1 MRRVPRPA
9 HARAPSP
16 LAHASALA
24 LALAFALALVAGC
37 DKPGQDCS
45 DSPGG
50 CYDKKS
56 HLVCVNK
63 KFVLETCKGAGACND
78 KGKTLVCDNTIA
90 EIGDGCGHEG
100 SRACATDGTK
110 ELRCRDGKMQI
121 EWACRGGCK
130 LDDNSNPK
138 CTPTGEAG
146 ETCRPD
152 SIVCDGAQHT
162 ELVCTD
168 GKFVPRRTCH
178 GARGCETPPGGGVLC
193 DRTQALEN
201 EKCHEED
208 VWACDMDKKNVLICN
223 MGLYT
228 TQIHCLGPRGCELP
242 GNYSVRCD
250 KTTVPENEA
259 CDEPLS
265 HACTPDG
272 QQVVCTDGKFVID
285 KKWKPKKDETCL
297 GMNHYTKNHETARFE
312 AR

>member
-1 MRRVPRPA
+1 MPGVLR
-9 HARAPSP
+9 HARI
-16 LAHASALA
+16 ALPVA
-24 LALAFALALVAGC
+24 LLMLLAFACKGKA
-37 DKPGQDCS
+37 GQDCT
-45 DSPGG
+45 DTPGS

-56 HLVCVNK
+56 HLVCINK
-63 KFVLETCKGAGACND
+63 KYVLETCKGQGACND
-78 KGKTLVCDNTIA
+78 DKQVVCDNSLA
-90 EIGDGCGHEG
+90 DIGDGCGHEG
-100 SRACATDGTK
+100 SRACSTDGK
-110 ELRCRDGKMQI
+110 VELRCRDTKMQI

-130 LDDNSNPK
+130 LDDNGNPK
-138 CTPTGEAG
+138 CIPTGEAG
-146 ETCRPD
+146 EICRPD
-152 SIVCDGAQHT
+152 SIVCDSAQKT

-193 DRTQALEN
+193 DRTQAMEN

-208 VWACDMDKKNVLICN
+208 VWACDMDKKNVLICT

-228 TQIHCLGPRGCELP
+228 TQMHCLGPRGCELP

-250 KTTVPENEA
+250 KTIVNENEE
-259 CDEPLS
+259 CDEPLA

-272 QQVVCTDGKFVID
+272 RQVVCDGGKFGID